1 MTLKKLKR
9 PEPQAKSKVLKI
21 DSIDKYIKNFID
33 INKNGKYFIFRG
45 QSDDLPLKA
54 GVFRN
59 DAQKYPRGGGF
70 KEYNP
75 ETDLHR
81 EKELLELFKKQALP
95 FLSFQPRNEF
105 EWLAV
110 AQHHGL
116 KTRLLDWTKSPLAA
130 LFFAVEDMGAG
141 PKERQSVVFA
151 LEEPESID
159 EKQAKSDPFS
169 IMEPIIYSPP
179 NIAPRIPA
187 QSSIFTLQTHNA
199 KFKNLTKLII
209 ERRSEGKLK
218 RQLDYLG
225 INRASLFVD
234 LDNLARALNWHF
246 KWDQHPGKG
255 LRS

>member
-9 PEPQAKSKVLKI
+9 PGPREKVETLEI
-21 DSIDKYIKNFID
+21 NSIDDYIKKFIK
-33 INKNGKYFIFRG
+33 INSNGKRFIFRG
-45 QSDDLPLKA
+45 QVDDLPLKA

-59 DAQKYPRGGGF
+59 DAQKYPKGGRS
-70 KEYNP
+70 KEYDP
-75 ETDLHR
+75 ETDVHR
-81 EKELLELFKKQALP
+81 EKELLKLFKKQALP
-95 FLSFQPRNEF
+95 FLGFQPRNEL

-130 LFFAVEDMGAG
+130 LFFAVEEMGAG
-141 PKERQSVVFA
+141 PKTRKSVVFVI
-151 LEEPESID
+151 EEPESID
-159 EKQAKSDPFS
+159 EQDSESQDPFS
-169 IMEPIIYSPP
+169 IKEPRIYSPA

-199 KFKNLTKLII
+199 EFKNLTKLLINKN
-209 ERRSEGKLK
+209 REGRLK

-234 LDNLARALNWHF
+234 LDNVARALNWHF
-246 KWDQHPGKG
+246 KWDQHPRK
-255 LRS
+255 LA